1 METIR
6 KIKVEITIAGAN
18 VTADVSPYLSRISY
32 ADRVEAESDSID
44 LVFDDVAKLWQT
56 DWYPQQGD
64 SLTVKMGYVGD
75 LLDCGVFEIDEIQFD
90 TPPDTLTVRA
100 LAAAISK
107 SLRTKNSKAFEKQT
121 LLKIA
126 QYFADKHGLKI
137 VGSATALNEVE
148 IERKTQEN
156 QTDLG
161 FLAGIAKEFGFVFSV
176 RGDQLVFMDMVELE
190 KKPAV
195 MEITPKMLSKCS
207 LKDKTAQTYG
217 GAVIA
222 KRNARTNTVMKYQT
236 GAAEYSGDTLV
247 INDSNADNDK
257 AAEARTRGAL
267 KEKNKDKITGSF
279 TMEGNA
285 AIVAGINITLSGYGQ
300 FSGKWHVVE
309 TRHTIDPSGG
319 YTTDATIRKIV

>member
-18 VTADVSPYLSRISY
+18 VTANVSPYLSRISY

-64 SLTVKMGYVGD
+64 ALTVKMGYVGD

-121 LLKIA
+121 LLRIA

-161 FLAGIAKEFGFVFSV
+161 FLSTLAKEFGFLFSV
-176 RGDQLVFMDMVELE
+176 RGGQLIFMDVAELE
-190 KKPAV
+190 GKTPV
-195 MEITPKMLSKCS
+195 MEITPEMLSKCS

-222 KRNARTNTVMKYQT
+222 KRNPRTNSVTK
-236 GAAEYSGDTLV
+236 
-247 INDSNADNDK
+247 
-257 AAEARTRGAL
+257 
-267 KEKNKDKITGSF
+267 
-279 TMEGNA
+279 
-285 AIVAGINITLSGYGQ
+285 
-300 FSGKWHVVE
+300 
-309 TRHTIDPSGG
+309 
-319 YTTDATIRKIV
+319 

>member
-18 VTADVSPYLSRISY
+18 VTANVSPYLSRISY

-64 SLTVKMGYVGD
+64 ALTVKMGYVGD

-121 LLKIA
+121 LLRIA

-161 FLAGIAKEFGFVFSV
+161 FLSTLAKEFGFLFSV
-176 RGDQLVFMDMVELE
+176 RGGQLIFMDVAELE
-190 KKPAV
+190 GKTPV
-195 MEITPKMLSKCS
+195 MEITPEMLSKCS

-222 KRNARTNTVMKYQT
+222 KRNPRTNSVTKYQT
-236 GAAEYSGDTLV
+236 EAAEDGDTLV
-247 INDSNADNDK
+247 VSGNADSDK

-267 KEKNKDKITGSF
+267 KEKNKDKITGNIS
-279 TMEGNA
+279 MEGNTTM
-285 AIVAGINITLSGYGQ
+285 VAGINITLSGYGH

-309 TRHTIDPSGG
+309 TQHTVDPSGG